1 MRINYCLLSLVLLTF
16 VINTGGAEQTS
27 PGVVSSP
34 QASTED
40 FPPNTW
46 PPEPQHCITGSEQ
59 FEIFL
64 QASWNNC
71 AGRMNKRLREDYPVI
86 VAHVMAGLIL
96 PSVWPAVMKEVYAEL
111 GKDGMYC
118 TLTTIVEAAG
128 GTQEAREDA
137 KKAISSMLEIY
148 DAAGDVSGAKD
159 PIKHLQEFGRA
170 NIMKDPDRA
179 NAIVF
184 FLKNVKEG
192 VVDLPQDHAPTMIN
206 LIDKYLNST
215 ERTTL
220 RAISNAQ
227 DKMRECEFDAAKG
240 IISMEMVQGL
250 HWLTQFRAAIL
261 QQRKDI
267 SCSAQALDKYKQ
279 EHPPLT
285 GFPDPMLR
293 SYENE
298 HTGLKD
304 KLPKLVSQEQD
315 QVKYLRQLK
324 SQYKAIE
331 DKAKE
336 LEMAQTHVEKLLKS
350 AQNALDACDLTKVER
365 ELRSAQTELT
375 GWCGIAMT
383 KQFEA
388 RNALFEAMKEK
399 QAQIVSDEKFIN
411 DGLKEATDLLQSHA
425 TCADV
430 ESKLQSVE
438 KRLNNN
444 NCVNGTQVSH
454 TIAALRAEAS
464 NTATDELQKTLAVIN
479 GHIKNC
485 DAVAATTMIAFARG
499 IVAKRSCV
507 PSGQGVP
514 GMGEIEALETAK
526 DDLNGARQKVLKAVA
541 DILPDAQRAGANC
554 DVVRLQA
561 FSEQLAI
568 AAQEFS
574 AFCKTPPPEVTNALN
589 QIRDLMKVGHD
600 KESAQ
605 KTTAVIQEGK
615 NALKACD
622 VMGVYASADQL
633 EFIGKTCL
641 VDGPLEAQ
649 NLRTAG
655 DSIVKM
661 QEALQQNVS
670 AVLDQARKAW
680 TPACDIA
687 SVRAAHS
694 EINRIVE
701 PYAMKC
707 PEYPPGVSSDVSE
720 VQKIFESADQQA
732 SAEREIKAKYDQARA
747 AWKACKVA
755 DAIKLVDEMD
765 KIQLPNEFCKSDRQ
779 LAGPFKADALF
790 YGGHLEK
797 MSNAI
802 DTADQMLKSCPDNF
816 QPIEQ
821 ELTKA
826 ESHLNTLSTQMN
838 SMACDLNVPRAAISE
853 LRTSMKQIGSSRK
866 AIADKIGM
874 ADGLLKAASSN
885 QQNLEKAEQYLK
897 DAEALLQKAYPPEC
911 YEDLATNLD
920 NVAGV
925 IDLVADADEVVEED
939 PEVEDFDEEDFGDE
953 ENELDESSGVEEIP
967 EDDSEGEVVTE
978 NKSVPPPVRREQPPA
993 SHFVGDFVGNQR
1005 TVETDAGPVNY
1016 GSLGTYIRITH
1027 KDGAW
1032 SLSIADMG
1040 FFAGLHE
1047 NGNTYG
1053 KVSVEGN
1060 ELRGENALSPGARQI
1075 VTIRINGDQLTGEYI
1090 IHFTTSGVKAC
1101 PPCFNRTTFEA
1112 KRR

>member
-1 MRINYCLLSLVLLTF
+1 VL
-16 VINTGGAEQTS
+16 NTGGAEETS
-27 PGVVSSP
+27 PDVASST

-40 FPPNTW
+40 FPPNVW
-46 PPEPQHCITGSEQ
+46 PPEPQRCITGSEQ
-59 FEIFL
+59 FDIFL
-64 QASWNNC
+64 KASWNNC

-86 VAHVMAGLIL
+86 VAHVLAGLLL

-137 KKAISSMLEIY
+137 KKAINSMLEIY
-148 DAAGDVSGAKD
+148 DAAGDVAGIKD
-159 PIKHLQEFGRA
+159 PINHLQEFGRE
-170 NIMKDPDRA
+170 NIMKDPERA

-192 VVDLPQDHAPTMIN
+192 LVDLPQDHAPTM
-206 LIDKYLNST
+206 LDLMDKYLNST
-215 ERTTL
+215 ERTTQ
-220 RAISNAQ
+220 RAIINAQ
-227 DKMRECEFDAAKG
+227 DKMRECEFDAAKE
-240 IISMEMVQGL
+240 ILNKEMIQGL
-250 HWLTQFRAAIL
+250 HWLNQFRAAIL
-261 QQRKDI
+261 QQKKDI
-267 SCSAQALDKYKQ
+267 SCSAQALVKYKQ

-285 GFPDPMLR
+285 GFPDPVLR

-298 HTGLKD
+298 HIELQD
-304 KLPKLVSQEQD
+304 KLPKLVSKEQD
-315 QVKYLRQLK
+315 QVKYLRELK

-331 DKAKE
+331 DEAEKLKKV
-336 LEMAQTHVEKLLKS
+336 QTYADQLLKS
-350 AQNALDACDLTKVER
+350 AQDALDACDFKKAEG
-365 ELRSAQTELT
+365 ELKSAQTELV

-383 KQFEA
+383 KQFET
-388 RNALFEAMKEK
+388 RNALLEALKEK
-399 QAQIVSDEKFIN
+399 KAQIASDEKFIN
-411 DGLKEATDLLQSHA
+411 DGLKDAADLLKSHA
-425 TCADV
+425 PCADI

-444 NCVNGTQVSH
+444 KCVNGTQASQ
-454 TIAALRAEAS
+454 TIAALRADAS
-464 NTATDELQKTLAVIN
+464 NTASDELQKTLAVIQ

-485 DAVAATTMIAFARG
+485 DGVAATTMIAYARG
-499 IVAKRSCV
+499 IVAKQTCV
-507 PSGQGVP
+507 PTGQGVP

-526 DDLNGARQKVLKAVA
+526 DDLNAARQKVLKAVA

-561 FSEQLAI
+561 FSEQLAV

-589 QIRDLMKVGHD
+589 QIRELMKAGHD
-600 KESAQ
+600 QETAE
-605 KTTAVIQEGK
+605 KTKAVIQEGK
-615 NALKACD
+615 DALKACD
-622 VMGVYASADQL
+622 VMGAYASADQL
-633 EFIGKTCL
+633 EFTGKTCL

-649 NLRTAG
+649 NLRAAA
-655 DSIVKM
+655 DSIAKM
-661 QEALQQNVS
+661 QETLLQNVS
-670 AVLDQARKAW
+670 AVLNNARKAW

-687 SVRAAHS
+687 GVRAAHS

-701 PYAMKC
+701 PYSMKC

-720 VQKIFESADQQA
+720 IQKIFESAEQQV
-732 SAEREIKAKYDQARA
+732 SAEREIKTKYNQAHT

-755 DAIKLVDEMD
+755 DAIKLIDEMD
-765 KIQLPNEFCKSDRQ
+765 KIQVPNEYCKSDRQ
-779 LAGPFKADALF
+779 LAGSFKADALF

-802 DTADQMLKSCPDNF
+802 ETADQMLKGCPEDF
-816 QPIEQ
+816 RPIEQ
-821 ELTKA
+821 ELSKA
-826 ESHLNTLSTQMN
+826 ESHLNTLSSQSN
-838 SMACDLNVPRAAISE
+838 SMSCDLNVPRAAISE
-853 LRTSMKQIGSSRK
+853 IRKSTQQLGSSRK
-866 AIADKIGM
+866 AIGDKIGM

-885 QQNLEKAEQYLK
+885 PQSMEKAEQYIK
-897 DAEALLQKAYPPEC
+897 EAEALLEKAYPPEC
-911 YEDLATNLD
+911 FEDLAMNLD

-925 IDLVADADEVVEED
+925 IDLLADAGEVVEED
-939 PEVEDFDEEDFGDE
+939 PEEEDFGDDE
-953 ENELDESSGVEEIP
+953 MAAGDDENEMGLEEIP
-967 EDDSEGEVVTE
+967 EDVEVEDVVAPE
-978 NKSVPPPVRREQPPA
+978 NESVPPPVTREQTPV
-993 SHFVGDFVGNQR
+993 SHFVGDFEGNQR
-1005 TVETDAGPVNY
+1005 NVETEDGPVNY
-1016 GSLGTYIRITH
+1016 GERGTYIQISH
-1027 KDGAW
+1027 KQGRW

-1060 ELRGENALSPGARQI
+1060 ELRGENTLSNGARQI

-1101 PPCFNRTTFEA
+1101 PPCFSRSTFEA